1 MSRHT
6 VRTGVVAIATCLVF
20 ALGASAALAGRTQI
34 LVSDGNA
41 TAGKTL
47 QVKPFQIIWTGD
59 ATGVFAGRGTAGKRP
74 KFGRLHWSKW
84 TATEGKGSGANW
96 LNDCIPFCAAGK
108 YTPFNANFDA
118 YRPRVVSG
126 FKVFTRLKVVYTGG
140 VPHGFKRTGVFSLG
154 HSAKQFFWN
163 FPV

>member
-1 MSRHT
+1 MSRHA

-59 ATGVFAGRGTAGKRP
+59 ATGVFAGRGTAGKHP

-84 TATEGKGSGANW
+84 TATEGKGTGANW
-96 LNDCIPFCAAGK
+96 LNDCVPFCAAGK
-108 YTPFNANFDA
+108 YTPFNANFTA

-126 FKVFTRLKVVYTGG
+126 FKLFTRLKVVYTGG

-154 HSAKQFFWN
+154 HTGKQFFWN

>member
-1 MSRHT
+1 MSRHG
-6 VRTGVVAIATCLVF
+6 VRTGVVAIATCLTL

-34 LVSDGNA
+34 LVSDGIA
-41 TAGKTL
+41 QSGRTL
-47 QVKPFQIIWTGD
+47 QAKPFQIIWTGD
-59 ATGVFAGRGTAGKRP
+59 ATGVLAGRGSASKRP

-84 TATEGKGSGANW
+84 TATEGKGFGANW

-108 YTPFNANFDA
+108 FTPFNANLTA
-118 YRPRVVSG
+118 YRPRVISG

-140 VPHGFKRTGVFSLG
+140 VHHGYKRTGVFTLG
-154 HSAKQFFWN
+154 HRGKQFFWN

>member
-1 MSRHT
+1 MGRHAI
-6 VRTGVVAIATCLVF
+6 RTGVVAIAAF
-20 ALGASAALAGRTQI
+20 ALAASAALAARTQI
-34 LVSDGNA
+34 LVSDGLGHL
-41 TAGKTL
+41 GKTL

-59 ATGVFAGRGTAGKRP
+59 ATGVFAGRGKAGKHP
-74 KFGRLHWSKW
+74 KFGALYWSKW

-118 YRPRVVSG
+118 YRPRVISG
-126 FKVFTRLKVVYTGG
+126 FKVFTRLKVVYTGR

-154 HSAKQFFWN
+154 HTGKQFFWN
-163 FPV
+163 FPA